1 MNRRQEI
8 ALFLIVAVFVATL
21 MFPPW
26 VETTYERSFEDR
38 YPPSPRSENV
48 GYRSVFTW
56 PPNRGSSGNDFHSID
71 WSRLFLG
78 DLIIAVVGSWL
89 LYALRSKS

>member
-8 ALFLIVAVFVATL
+8 ALFLIVAAFVATL

-26 VETTYERSFEDR
+26 VETHYESSREDR

-48 GYRSVFTW
+48 GYRFVFTW
-56 PPNRGSSGNDFHSID
+56 AQQGGAFANDFHTID
-71 WSRLFLG
+71 WGRLLLG
-78 DLIIAVVGSWL
+78 DLIIAVVGGWL
-89 LYALRSKS
+89 L